1 MAVLTFSGGLN
12 EQDVALVSP
21 DECIEGYNCEL
32 GFNQTSFRPRKPFD
46 KLGTATN
53 ASDIRGIIQ
62 LIKTDAT
69 ETTLIQAGDT
79 VYSWD
84 GSSGFTSK
92 GTVSSASKLRG
103 ITWSIDDYSIIT
115 DLNKTTVVKKWDGS
129 TLSTLTT
136 GIEPVDL
143 YAKYGVVHL
152 GRVWLFNVKAGTDT
166 PHLLVAS
173 AFEDPTSY
181 DISLRAKDGSFSTG
195 NEAFYMVSPD
205 LLPINGIELW
215 QGILIM
221 STNGGRLW
229 KLTGTDSTDF
239 VWVPFYTGSYA
250 TGEETMASIGNDVV
264 YMKRDGVIESLVGTD
279 RFGDVSANDLSKWI
293 RTTSAGASSSI
304 TVYDQSRQK
313 VYFFAGSNRLLVL
326 FKDLLNTDLSPW
338 MLYKTD
344 HASSFSTNAAAF
356 IREAGGN
363 SASDHYVYYGDD
375 SGNIYRL
382 DGTGG
387 SGDNGDTAIESTRK
401 TPFIQRIESEEGKV
415 IRTKRDRLRGR
426 VYYRRISSTTLIM
439 DFEWADDYA
448 TNRCSIPLEGPGVG
462 DAAAHF
468 NADDY
473 FGGSVYFNTGFALS
487 YKTSTKG
494 YSAIGRGPGVYVL
507 TSITSTQDFDVL
519 KIEV

>member
-1 MAVLTFSGGLN
+1 MANLTFSGGLN

-21 DECIEGYNCEL
+21 EECIEGYNSEL
-32 GFNQTSFRPRKPFD
+32 GFNQTSLRPRKPFD
-46 KLGTATN
+46 LMGTATN
-53 ASDIRGIIQ
+53 ASDIRGIVQ
-62 LIKTDAT
+62 LVKTDAT

-79 VYSWD
+79 VYDWD
-84 GSSGFTSK
+84 GSASFTSK
-92 GTVSSASKLRG
+92 GSVSSASKLRG
-103 ITWSIDDYSIIT
+103 TTWSLDDYSVIT
-115 DLNKTTVVKKWDGS
+115 DLEKSTVVKKWDGT

-143 YAKYGVVHL
+143 YAKYAIVHL
-152 GRVWLFNVKAGTDT
+152 GRMWQFNVTAGTDT
-166 PHLLVAS
+166 PHLLIGS

-181 DISLRAKDGSFSTG
+181 DTSLRAKDASFSTG

-205 LLPINGIELW
+205 LLPINGVELW

-221 STNGGRLW
+221 STDGGRLW

-239 VWVPFYTGSYA
+239 VWVPFYTGSFA
-250 TGEETMASIGNDVV
+250 AGEETMATIGNDVV

-293 RTTSAGASSSI
+293 RTTSAGASDSI

-313 VYFFAGSNRLLVL
+313 VYFFAGSNKLLVL
-326 FKDLLNTDLSPW
+326 FKDLLGTELSPW
-338 MLYKTD
+338 MVYKTD
-344 HASSFSTNAAAF
+344 HTSSFSTNAAAY

-382 DGTGG
+382 DGTG
-387 SGDNGDTAIESTRK
+387 SGDNGDTDIECTRK
-401 TPFIQRIESEEGKV
+401 TGFVQRLETEDGKPIKV
-415 IRTKRDRLRGR
+415 KRNRLRGR
-426 VYYRRISSTTLIM
+426 VYYRRISSVNLIM

-448 TNRCSIPLEGPGVG
+448 TNRCIVPLEGPQAD

-468 NADDY
+468 NSNAY
-473 FGGSVYFNTGFALS
+473 FGGSFYFNTGFALS
-487 YKTSTKG
+487 FKTSTKG
-494 YSAIGRGPGVYVL
+494 FSAIGRGPGVYVL
-507 TSITSTQDFDVL
+507 TSITSSQDFDVL
-519 KIEV
+519 KVEV